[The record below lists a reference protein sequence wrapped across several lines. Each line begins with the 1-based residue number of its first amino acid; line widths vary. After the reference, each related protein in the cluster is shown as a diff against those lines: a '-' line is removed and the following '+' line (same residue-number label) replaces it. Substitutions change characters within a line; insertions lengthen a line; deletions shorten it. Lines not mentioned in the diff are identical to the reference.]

1 MSKDDMNYETTG
13 KKVNKSTAKHAT
25 EHELRRI
32 SFTDILWVKSKQH
45 KFALSVTLN
54 IVFAVFFFLPFLP
67 GEIIDFISNI

>member
-13 KKVNKSTAKHAT
+13 KKVNKSTAKHAK
-25 EHELRRI
+25 ENELRGI